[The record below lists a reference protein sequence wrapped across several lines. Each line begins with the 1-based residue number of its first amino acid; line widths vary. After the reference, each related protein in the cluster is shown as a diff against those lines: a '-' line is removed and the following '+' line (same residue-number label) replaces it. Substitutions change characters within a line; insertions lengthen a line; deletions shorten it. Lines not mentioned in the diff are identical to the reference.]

1 MKICHIN
8 FIIIILFLTTT
19 TLSSQ
24 PNHQMPDTWHPDFSN
39 SYIRKPINITNRT
52 NTTLP
57 KTNKGLLYNTIN
69 IKNEI
74 NTTSFGSFQNN
85 NYYHSHD
92 FNYNTTQN
100 TTYNTPIQ
108 IELTPIL
115 FSKNTENNG
124 DIITTKNRTNALN
137 RNDKPNDPSVAA
149 PIGDGTIPMLLFA
162 LIWIIKKEY
171 TQKRTNT

>member
-1 MKICHIN
+1 MKICYIN

-100 TTYNTPIQ
+100 ITYSTPIQ

-115 FSKNTENNG
+115 THKDTENNG

-162 LIWIIKKEY
+162 LIWIIKTKY

>member
-1 MKICHIN
+1 MKICYIK
-8 FIIIILFLTTT
+8 FIIIILFST

-24 PNHQMPDTWHPDFSN
+24 PTLQMPDTWHPDFSN

-69 IKNEI
+69 IKNET
-74 NTTSFGSFQNN
+74 NTKTFGSFQNN
-85 NYYHSHD
+85 NYYHSHG

-100 TTYNTPIQ
+100 ITYSTPIQ

-115 FSKNTENNG
+115 ISKDTENSD

-137 RNDKPNDPSVAA
+137 RNDKPYDPSKPV
-149 PIGDGTIPMLLFA
+149 PMEDETIPMLLFA
-162 LIWIIKKEY
+162 FIWIIKKKY
-171 TQKRTNT
+171 SNK

>member
-1 MKICHIN
+1 MKIYYIK
-8 FIIIILFLTTT
+8 FIIIILFST

-24 PNHQMPDTWHPDFSN
+24 PTLQMPDTWHPVFSN
-39 SYIRKPINITNRT
+39 SYIRKPINITNHT

-69 IKNEI
+69 IKNET
-74 NTTSFGSFQNN
+74 NTTTFGSFQNN
-85 NYYHSHD
+85 NYYHSHG

-100 TTYNTPIQ
+100 ITYITPIQ

-115 FSKNTENNG
+115 ISKDTENSD

-137 RNDKPNDPSVAA
+137 RNDKPYDPSKPV
-149 PIGDGTIPMLLFA
+149 PIEDGTIPMLIFA
-162 LIWIIKKEY
+162 FIWTIKKKY
-171 TQKRTNT
+171 SNK

>member
-1 MKICHIN
+1 MKIYYIK
-8 FIIIILFLTTT
+8 FIIIILFST

-24 PNHQMPDTWHPDFSN
+24 PTLQMPDTWHPDFSN

-69 IKNEI
+69 IKNET
-74 NTTSFGSFQNN
+74 NTTTFGSFQNN
-85 NYYHSHD
+85 NYYHSHG

-100 TTYNTPIQ
+100 TTYSTPIQ
-108 IELTPIL
+108 IELTPIPI
-115 FSKNTENNG
+115 SKDTENSD

-137 RNDKPNDPSVAA
+137 RNDKPYDPSKPV
-149 PIGDGTIPMLLFA
+149 PIEDGTIPMLIFA
-162 LIWIIKKEY
+162 FIWTIKKKY
-171 TQKRTNT
+171 SNK

>member
-1 MKICHIN
+1 MKIYYIK
-8 FIIIILFLTTT
+8 FIIIILFST

-24 PNHQMPDTWHPDFSN
+24 PTLQMPDTWHPDFSN

-69 IKNEI
+69 IKNET
-74 NTTSFGSFQNN
+74 NTTTFSSFQNN
-85 NYYHSHD
+85 NYYHSHG

-100 TTYNTPIQ
+100 ITYSTPIQ
-108 IELTPIL
+108 IELTPIPI
-115 FSKNTENNG
+115 SKDTENSD

-137 RNDKPNDPSVAA
+137 RNDKPYDPSKPV
-149 PIGDGTIPMLLFA
+149 PIEDGTIPMLIFA
-162 LIWIIKKEY
+162 FIWTIKKKY
-171 TQKRTNT
+171 SNK

>member
-1 MKICHIN
+1 MKICYIK
-8 FIIIILFLTTT
+8 FIIIILFST

-24 PNHQMPDTWHPDFSN
+24 PTLQMPDTWHPDFSN

-69 IKNEI
+69 IKNET
-74 NTTSFGSFQNN
+74 NTKTFGSFQNN
-85 NYYHSHD
+85 NYYHSHG

-100 TTYNTPIQ
+100 ITYSTPIQ

-115 FSKNTENNG
+115 TPKDTGNNG

-162 LIWIIKKEY
+162 LIWIIKTKY

>member
-1 MKICHIN
+1 MKIYYIK
-8 FIIIILFLTTT
+8 FIIIILFST

-24 PNHQMPDTWHPDFSN
+24 PTLQMPDTWHPDFSN

-69 IKNEI
+69 IKNET
-74 NTTSFGSFQNN
+74 NTTTFGSFQNN
-85 NYYHSHD
+85 NYYHSHG

-100 TTYNTPIQ
+100 ITYSTPIQ
-108 IELTPIL
+108 IELTPIPI
-115 FSKNTENNG
+115 SKDTENSD

-137 RNDKPNDPSVAA
+137 RNDKPYDPSKPV
-149 PIGDGTIPMLLFA
+149 PIEDGTIPMLIFA
-162 LIWIIKKEY
+162 FIWTIKKKY
-171 TQKRTNT
+171 SNK